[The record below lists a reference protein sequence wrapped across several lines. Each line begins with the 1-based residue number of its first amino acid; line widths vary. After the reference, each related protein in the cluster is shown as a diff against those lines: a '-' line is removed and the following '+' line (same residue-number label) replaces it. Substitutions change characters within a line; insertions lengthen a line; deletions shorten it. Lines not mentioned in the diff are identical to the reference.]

1 MSSTRDKD
9 FVYKQEKEKE
19 INKKWIWIISG
30 VVVLVAALLGL
41 KKAGI
46 IGKEEATKV
55 AVEKVMKRDITEVVT
70 ASGKV
75 YPELEVKISP
85 DISGEIVQLE
95 VLEGDSVTKGQLLAM
110 IYADIYATQRDQA
123 SAVVAQQ
130 LAQVENANAS
140 LGSFKARMDQA
151 ERQYVR
157 QKQLFQEKVISKLEY
172 EQAENAFLTAK
183 ADYSAA
189 QQSVKSGKAAVAS
202 AQASLSRA
210 NKDLG
215 RTSVFAP
222 MSGIVSLLNVKK
234 GERVVG
240 NSMMAGTEMM
250 RIADMRII
258 EVRVD
263 VGENDIPKVSI
274 GDTALV
280 EVDAYNKRKFKG
292 LVTQISS
299 TSRGT
304 GGAITTSANDATNY
318 EVRIRL
324 LQSSYQDLLDP
335 KNSRSFPFRPGMSA
349 NADIQTNTHSSVIAV
364 PINAVTTRD
373 KSDTAAV
380 GSKDVIKKKEDKPA
394 EEGTEQAAVKN
405 IDELDEVVFVLQKD
419 GTVKRV
425 KVKTDIQDINYIEI
439 LDGVKEGDEVI
450 IGPYTVVSKTLRQG
464 MKVKVVKKE
473 ELFEEKK

>member
-1 MSSTRDKD
+1 M
-9 FVYKQEKEKE
+9 
-19 INKKWIWIISG
+19 NKKWIWIISG
-30 VVVLVAALLGL
+30 AVVVVVALLGL

-46 IGKEEATKV
+46 IGKEDATKV
-55 AVEKVMKRDITEVVT
+55 ATEKVVKRDITEVVT

-123 SAVVAQQ
+123 SAVVNQQ
-130 LAQVENANAS
+130 LAQVENASAS
-140 LGSFKARMDQA
+140 LGSFKARLDQA
-151 ERQYVR
+151 ERQFVR

-172 EQAENAFLTAK
+172 EQAENGFLTAK

-189 QQSVKSGKAAVAS
+189 QQSVKSGRAGVAS

-222 MSGIVSLLNVKK
+222 MTGIVSLLNVKK

-263 VGENDIPKVSI
+263 VGENDIPKVTI

-304 GGAITTSANDATNY
+304 GGAISTSSSDATNY

-335 KNSRSFPFRPGMSA
+335 TNTRSFPFRPGMSA
-349 NADIQTNTHSSVIAV
+349 NADIQTNTHSNVIAV
-364 PINAVTTRD
+364 PINAVTTRE
-373 KSDTAAV
+373 KSDTATV
-380 GSKDVIKKKEDKPA
+380 GSKDMVKKKDDKPA
-394 EEGTEQAAVKN
+394 EGGGDEPAVKN
-405 IDELDEVVFVLQKD
+405 VDELDEVVFVLQKD

-425 KVKTDIQDINYIEI
+425 KVKTTIQDINYIEI
-439 LDGVKEGDEVI
+439 LDGIKVGDEVI
-450 IGPYTVVSKTLRQG
+450 VGPYTVVSKTLRPG
-464 MKVKVVKKE
+464 MKVTVVKKE

>member
-1 MSSTRDKD
+1 M
-9 FVYKQEKEKE
+9 
-19 INKKWIWIISG
+19 NKKWIWIISG

-373 KSDTAAV
+373 KSDTAAA

>member
-1 MSSTRDKD
+1 LSSIRDKV
-9 FVYKQEKEKE
+9 FVYKQEKVKE
-19 INKKWIWIISG
+19 MNKKWIWIISG
-30 VVVLVAALLGL
+30 AVVVVVALLGL

-46 IGKEEATKV
+46 IGKEDATKV
-55 AVEKVMKRDITEVVT
+55 ATEKVVKRDITEVVT

-123 SAVVAQQ
+123 SAVVNQQ
-130 LAQVENANAS
+130 LAQVENASAS
-140 LGSFKARMDQA
+140 LGSFKARLDQA
-151 ERQYVR
+151 ERQFIR

-172 EQAENAFLTAK
+172 EQAENGFLTAK

-189 QQSVKSGKAAVAS
+189 QQSVKSGRAGVAS

-222 MSGIVSLLNVKK
+222 MTGIVSLLNVKK

-263 VGENDIPKVSI
+263 VGENDIPKVTI

-304 GGAITTSANDATNY
+304 GGVISTSSNDATNY

-335 KNSRSFPFRPGMSA
+335 TNTKSFPFRPGMSA
-349 NADIQTNTHSSVIAV
+349 NADIQTNTHSKVIAV
-364 PINAVTTRD
+364 PINAVTTRE

-380 GSKDVIKKKEDKPA
+380 GSKDMVKKKEDKPV
-394 EEGTEQAAVKN
+394 EGGADEAAVKKV
-405 IDELDEVVFVLQKD
+405 DELDEVVFVLQKD

-425 KVKTDIQDINYIEI
+425 KVKTAIQDINYIEI
-439 LDGVKEGDEVI
+439 LDGIKSGDEVI
-450 IGPYTVVSKTLRQG
+450 VGPYTVVSKTLRPG
-464 MKVKVVKKE
+464 MKVTVVKKE

>member
-1 MSSTRDKD
+1 M
-9 FVYKQEKEKE
+9 
-19 INKKWIWIISG
+19 NKKWIWIISG

-258 EVRVD
+258 
-263 VGENDIPKVSI
+263 
-274 GDTALV
+274 
-280 EVDAYNKRKFKG
+280 
-292 LVTQISS
+292 
-299 TSRGT
+299 
-304 GGAITTSANDATNY
+304 
-318 EVRIRL
+318 
-324 LQSSYQDLLDP
+324 
-335 KNSRSFPFRPGMSA
+335 
-349 NADIQTNTHSSVIAV
+349 
-364 PINAVTTRD
+364 
-373 KSDTAAV
+373 
-380 GSKDVIKKKEDKPA
+380 
-394 EEGTEQAAVKN
+394 
-405 IDELDEVVFVLQKD
+405 
-419 GTVKRV
+419 
-425 KVKTDIQDINYIEI
+425 
-439 LDGVKEGDEVI
+439 
-450 IGPYTVVSKTLRQG
+450 
-464 MKVKVVKKE
+464 
-473 ELFEEKK
+473 